1 MKDVIDTREQLPY
14 EFEDSIT
21 RTLQTGD
28 YSIFGYEDQ
37 ITVERKTKADAYG
50 TIGKGR
56 TRFIKELERMTE
68 LKYSAIVVESSLC
81 NFIKPPRF
89 SQLNPNS
96 AIQSLIAWSIRYNVH
111 VFFAD
116 NRIMGNWLTLKI
128 LEKFGKEINESIN

>member
-1 MKDVIDTREQLPY
+1 MKVVIDTREQLPY

-56 TRFIKELERMTE
+56 TRFIKELERLRE
-68 LKYSAIVVESSLC
+68 IDYSAIVVEASLT
-81 NFIKPPRF
+81 NFVEPPRF
-89 SQLNPNS
+89 SQLNPKS
-96 AIQSLIAWSIRYNVH
+96 AINSLLAWSIRYGVH
-111 VFFAD
+111 IYFAD
-116 NRIMGNWLTLKI
+116 NRVMGNLLTLRI
-128 LEKFGKEINESIN
+128 LERYWKKLHE

>member
-1 MKDVIDTREQLPY
+1 MKVVIDTREQLPY

-37 ITVERKTKADAYG
+37 VTVERKTKADAYG

-56 TRFIKELERMTE
+56 NRFIKELERLRE
-68 LKYSAIVVESSLC
+68 IDYSAIVVEASLT
-81 NFIKPPRF
+81 NFVEPPRF
-89 SQLNPNS
+89 SQLNPKS
-96 AIQSLIAWSIRYNVH
+96 AINSLLAWSIRYGVH

-116 NRIMGNWLTLKI
+116 NRTMGNLLTLRI
-128 LEKFGKEINESIN
+128 LERYWKKLHE